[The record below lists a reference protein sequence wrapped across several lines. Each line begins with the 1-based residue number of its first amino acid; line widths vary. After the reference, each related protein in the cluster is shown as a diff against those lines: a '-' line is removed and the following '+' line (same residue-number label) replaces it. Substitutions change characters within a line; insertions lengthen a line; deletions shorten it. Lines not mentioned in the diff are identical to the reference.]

1 MPQPG
6 SPSNA
11 VPQGEATLMRRIE
24 DIERTARELPGAI
37 MSSIGPAIRDLR
49 DQQATLTTAVANIS
63 TLIGAQIAPMYG
75 DASASNYTV
84 PAGYGS
90 NTTRASFTFT
100 VPAGYTKALIQA
112 TANDGGVNSTAVVD
126 YLVSKIRLTTPG
138 FTEAAFASSGTTP
151 AGYAA
156 AATMT
161 SSWLRT
167 GLSAGATLTL
177 ASQPYSAYGTWATNA
192 SNATFITGTCLFMR

>member
-37 MSSIGPAIRDLR
+37 MAAVGPSIRDLR
-49 DQQATLTTAVANIS
+49 DQQAATAAAQADIL

-75 DASASNYTV
+75 DASASNYTI
-84 PAGYGS
+84 PLGYAS

-161 SSWLRT
+161 TAWLRT
-167 GLSAGATLTL
+167 GLAAGDVITL
-177 ASQPYSAYGTWATNA
+177 ASQPYAAYGAWATNP
-192 SNATFITGTCLFMR
+192 SNATFITGTCLFLR